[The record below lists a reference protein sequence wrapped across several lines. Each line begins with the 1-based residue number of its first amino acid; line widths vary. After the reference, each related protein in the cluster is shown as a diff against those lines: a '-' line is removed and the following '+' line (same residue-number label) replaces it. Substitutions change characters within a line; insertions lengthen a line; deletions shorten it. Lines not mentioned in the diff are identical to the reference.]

1 MILID
6 ANVLLYAHNP
16 SSEHHEAC
24 RQWVEAAFDSPSPVG
39 LPWLTV
45 WAFVRISTNHRAF
58 ERPLSMQEAV
68 DIVASWLEAP
78 SVRTVSA
85 GERHWEILGDLL
97 VDAQVT
103 GPLVTDA
110 VLAAL
115 AIENG
120 ASICTTDRDFARFRG
135 LTIIDPS
142 H

>member
-1 MILID
+1 MILVD
-6 ANVLLYAHNP
+6 ASVLLYAHNP
-16 SSEHHEAC
+16 SSKHHEAC

-45 WAFVRISTNHRAF
+45 WAFLRISTNRRAF
-58 ERPLSMQEAV
+58 EKPLTMQEAV
-68 DIVASWLEAP
+68 AIVASWLEAP
-78 SVRTVSA
+78 SVRLVSA
-85 GERHWEILGDLL
+85 GERHWEVLGELL

-120 ASICTTDRDFARFRG
+120 ASICTTDRDFTRFQG
-135 LTIIDPS
+135 LPIIDPTR
-142 H
+142 